1 MAAAAFGLLGLL
13 LASLGVYGVVAY
25 GVGQRRRE
33 IGIRLA
39 LGAGAPQVVRQVVGD
54 GLRQVLLG
62 TGVGV
67 ALAVGAGLVAHQAL
81 FGLAPLEPVAL
92 LGGPALFVVVA
103 LLAAWL
109 PARRAAAIDPLTALR
124 AD

>member
-1 MAAAAFGLLGLL
+1 MVAF
-13 LASLGVYGVVAY
+13 

-39 LGAGAPQVVRQVVGD
+39 LGAGAAQVVRQVVGD
-54 GLRQVLLG
+54 GLRQVVVG
-62 TGVGV
+62 VCVGV
-67 ALAVGAGLVAHQAL
+67 ALTIGASLVAHRVL

-92 LGGPALFVVVA
+92 LGGPALFLAAA

-109 PARRAAAIDPLTALR
+109 PARRAAAIDPLTVLR
-124 AD
+124 AE